1 MQPFSYYPYPPQTGY
16 SYPQPGVQNN
26 PLVGYSIPQNSP
38 MMNMGYPYQMPMQYY
53 PQQQL
58 PPQIMP
64 VIQPIIQQPV
74 YPPYNNLGTG
84 GNYFDHQRKDL
95 NFGPDGQRNLQKPL
109 NVEEEYNWAVHIS
122 DILDEFIN
130 RDRHTRHDRDYQKL
144 QTNVKTSLARFKT
157 TPVVTDDLLPP
168 VRPNESVG
176 VEKEQK
182 LAVDLNPPIRQEV
195 SPINNVIANPG
206 LPESVI
212 ANDTAINKEISSE
225 INKEIIK
232 ENLAVDSKNNFNFLD
247 LSDIESDF
255 NIQDNDNL
263 ITNPDFLTDI
273 SDFTNS
279 NELSEFETDF
289 IDLSGLQGQVL
300 DSAPAQPTYQDY
312 ELKTA
317 LGKISASEIYQKMF
331 DEYGEQKISQ
341 FDVMET
347 FGITEKQYNKLIDN
361 FYNIGKAAKKISADD
376 VEYVNTSHK
385 TKKRIALYVFLG
397 ILGAIILL
405 CAIAVI
411 LYFTVPSV
419 HDLFEGWFKTI
430 FK

>member
-1 MQPFSYYPYPPQTGY
+1 MQHFSYYPYPPQTGY
-16 SYPQPGVQNN
+16 SYPQPGAQNN

-38 MMNMGYPYQMPMQYY
+38 MMNMGYPYQIPMQYY
-53 PQQQL
+53 PQQHL

-74 YPPYNNLGTG
+74 YPPYNNSLAGAS
-84 GNYFDHQRKDL
+84 YFDHRGKDL
-95 NFGPDGQRNLQKPL
+95 NFSLDGQRNLQKPL

-130 RDRHTRHDRDYQKL
+130 RDRHSRHDRDYQKL

-157 TPVVTDDLLPP
+157 ASTLTNDLLPP
-168 VRPNESVG
+168 VRVKEPVAEG
-176 VEKEQK
+176 KEQK
-182 LAVDLNPPIRQEV
+182 LAADLNPSIRQET
-195 SPINNVIANPG
+195 SPINSVIANPG
-206 LPESVI
+206 LTEPVI
-212 ANDTAINKEISSE
+212 SNNSRTSE
-225 INKEIIK
+225 
-232 ENLAVDSKNNFNFLD
+232 VDPKNNFNFLD
-247 LSDIESDF
+247 LSDMENDF
-255 NIQDNDNL
+255 NIDENDNL

-279 NELSEFETDF
+279 NDLNEFESDF

-300 DSAPAQPTYQDY
+300 DSTPAEPTYQDY

-341 FDVMET
+341 FEVMER
-347 FGITEKQYNKLIDN
+347 FGITEKQYNKLFDN
-361 FYNIGKAAKKISADD
+361 FYNIGKKSKKISADD

-385 TKKRIALYVFLG
+385 TKKRIVLYVFLG
-397 ILGAIILL
+397 ILGVLIML
-405 CAIAVI
+405 CALGTI

-419 HDLFEGWFKTI
+419 HDLFEEWFKTI